1 MWRFHAAGMDA
12 AGGAVRI
19 GPKANGGSDKMK
31 HNWLFAQAII
41 AATALVLV
49 MPAAHA
55 QDSQP
60 LALIWFQ
67 QIDTDGDDAISGS
80 ELDDMRTRR
89 FVQIDLDRDRALTRA
104 EFMQD
109 LSNGETELIERREK
123 RFALMDRDGNGT
135 VDVVEY
141 IGFGAAVMNLLDA
154 DHDGYIRRAE
164 FAQAVAA
171 PE

>member
-1 MWRFHAAGMDA
+1 MHLQLLGSAA
-12 AGGAVRI
+12 
-19 GPKANGGSDKMK
+19 
-31 HNWLFAQAII
+31 L
-41 AATALVLV
+41 ATLGVVAMSTPEAL
-49 MPAAHA
+49 A
-55 QDSQP
+55 QDSP

-89 FVQIDLDRDRALTRA
+89 FVQIDLDRDRALTPT

-123 RFALMDRDGNGT
+123 RFALMDSDGNGA

-141 IGFGAAVMNLLDA
+141 ISFGSRVMELLDA
-154 DHDGYIRRAE
+154 DSDGYIRRAE
-164 FAQAVAA
+164 FTQAVAT

>member
-1 MWRFHAAGMDA
+1 MLRTTRRNPSLNVHLLGWAAIAAGLL
-12 AGGAVRI
+12 AV
-19 GPKANGGSDKMK
+19 S
-31 HNWLFAQAII
+31 
-41 AATALVLV
+41 T
-49 MPAAHA
+49 PAAQA

-67 QIDTDGDDAISGS
+67 QIDTDGDDAISGP

-89 FVQIDLDRDRALTRA
+89 FVQIDLDRDRALTPT

-123 RFALMDRDGNGT
+123 RFALMDGDGNGQ
-135 VDVVEY
+135 VDVIEY
-141 IGFGAAVMNLLDA
+141 IDFGSSVMKLLDA
-154 DHDGYIRRAE
+154 DSDGYIRRAE
-164 FAQAVAA
+164 FTQAVAT

>member
-1 MWRFHAAGMDA
+1 
-12 AGGAVRI
+12 
-19 GPKANGGSDKMK
+19 MK
-31 HNWLFAQAII
+31 HNWIFKYSAI
-41 AATALVLV
+41 AMAALVLA
-49 MPAAHA
+49 MPAARA

-89 FVQIDLDRDRALTRA
+89 FVQIDLDRDRALTPA

-109 LSNGETELIERREK
+109 LSNGESELIERREK

-141 IGFGAAVMNLLDA
+141 IGFGSAVMKLLDA
-154 DHDGYIRRAE
+154 DSDGYIRRTE
-164 FAQAVAA
+164 FTRAVVT

>member
-1 MWRFHAAGMDA
+1 MFSSGWIS
-12 AGGAVRI
+12 I
-19 GPKANGGSDKMK
+19 GVAFCVLATPAP
-31 HNWLFAQAII
+31 QA
-41 AATALVLV
+41 L
-49 MPAAHA
+49 A

-89 FVQIDLDRDRALTRA
+89 FVQIDLDRDRTLTPT

-109 LSNGETELIERREK
+109 LSNSETKLIERREK
-123 RFALMDRDGNGT
+123 RFALMDSDGNGQ
-135 VDVVEY
+135 VDVIEY
-141 IGFGAAVMNLLDA
+141 ISFGSSVMKLLDT
-154 DHDGYIRRAE
+154 DSDGFIRRAE
-164 FAQAVAA
+164 FTQAVAT